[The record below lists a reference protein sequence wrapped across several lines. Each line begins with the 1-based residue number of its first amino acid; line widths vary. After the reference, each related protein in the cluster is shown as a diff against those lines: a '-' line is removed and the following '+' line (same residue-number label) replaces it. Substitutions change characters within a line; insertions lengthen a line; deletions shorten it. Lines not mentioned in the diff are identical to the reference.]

1 MCSEPKYELLNNEV
15 VFKLRKIYVTDS
27 SPIMCNISSV
37 CVLATSY
44 LTRMSRLLC
53 VVTVGSTSSYPHAP
67 TSIGSRVGYSSSDMP
82 TVSFSVYV
90 HVATGPAYPFSTPP
104 ALGSEYIQWN
114 RTDYQSQT

>member
-44 LTRMSRLLC
+44 LTKMSRLLC
-53 VVTVGSTSSYPHAP
+53 VVTVGSTSSYHM
-67 TSIGSRVGYSSSDMP
+67 RL
-82 TVSFSVYV
+82 
-90 HVATGPAYPFSTPP
+90 P
-104 ALGSEYIQWN
+104 ALAAG
-114 RTDYQSQT
+114 